1 MAARR
6 ITSPQS
12 EQLPPLGQHRRRSGI
27 TLQHSSDS
35 TKISLRFLR
44 AIEEER
50 FAELPGGIFARSY
63 IRQYASAIG
72 FDEEELLSR
81 YQAQSS
87 PSGGSASDLFPK
99 NPSSEGPRRRP
110 TFGLFR
116 VLGSIRFL

>member
-1 MAARR
+1 MAATR

-12 EQLPPLGQHRRRSGI
+12 DQLPPLGQHRRRSGV
-27 TLQHSSDS
+27 TLENISAS

-81 YQAQSS
+81 YQAQTS
-87 PSGGSASDLFPK
+87 PSRGSAADLFPK
-99 NPSSEGPRRRP
+99 APSSEGPRHRS